1 MSRLIAAAAFA
12 VALLAVPSAQ
22 AADPIIIKF
31 SHVVAENTPKGKMAN
46 HFRDLVNEKMAGKV
60 KVEVFPS
67 SQLFDDDK
75 VIDAM
80 LLGDVQMA
88 APSLS
93 KFDKYTQKLQI
104 FDLPFLFRDM
114 AAVDRFQH
122 GPTGLE
128 LLKSLESKGFVGLG
142 YLHNGLKQLSAN
154 KPLQV
159 PEDAKGLKFRIQASD
174 VLVAQFEA
182 VGALPVKKPFSEVF
196 ILLQT
201 KAIDGQENTWSN
213 MYSQKFF
220 EVQSDITET
229 NHGLL
234 DYMLIT
240 SKEFW
245 DGLKPDIR
253 TQLDAII
260 KESLAY
266 GNKIAE
272 EVNQEQKKLI
282 LDFRALEIG
291 RSERCGS
298 GQVGRGDEAG
308 VEEVR
313 GRDRQEQHRCGGS
326 VELRQLRLCRA

>member
-1 MSRLIAAAAFA
+1 MSRLIALAAFA
-12 VALLAVPSAQ
+12 VAMLAVPSAQ
-22 AADPIIIKF
+22 AADPIVIKF

-46 HFRDLVNEKMAGKV
+46 HFRDLVDQKLAGKV
-60 KVEVFPS
+60 KVEVYPN

-93 KFDKYTQKLQI
+93 KFDKYTKKLQI
-104 FDLPFLFRDM
+104 FDLPFLFKDM
-114 AAVDRFQH
+114 EAVDRFQG
-122 GPTGLE
+122 GPSGQE

-154 KPLQV
+154 KPLRV

-182 VGALPVKKPFSEVF
+182 IGALPVKKPFSEVF

-201 KAIDGQENTWSN
+201 NAIDGQENTWSN
-213 MYSQKFF
+213 MYSQKFY

-253 TQLDAII
+253 TQLEAIV
-260 KESLAY
+260 KESLEY
-266 GNKIAE
+266 GNKIAND
-272 EVNQEQKKLI
+272 VNMEQKKLI
-282 LDFRALEIG
+282 LDSGRSKLIELTPEERAKWVEAMKPVWKKFEPEIG
-291 RSERCGS
+291 KNFIDAAIASNS
-298 GQVGRGDEAG
+298 A
-308 VEEVR
+308 
-313 GRDRQEQHRCGGS
+313 S
-326 VELRQLRLCRA
+326 